1 MASRSICSA
10 LLRTS
15 VLSDVPHRRTTISSR
30 SSCKRGC
37 QRPEERRGEGRR
49 PLRCFPVAGK
59 RRKARARRA
68 LRGSWCE
75 AAPPCAL
82 PSRKHANQDARAV
95 CGVTIQPPATRSARE
110 APQFGARATPDHA
123 PAKRR
128 LLCQGRTLSFASS
141 GLSSGASFSPL
152 PFFPLVL
159 LFLGGAGLSAGLPT
173 AISPGASQERSTR
186 LSGAC
191 PRAVRCERLSAAC
204 HTRRCRRHRRGWTGE
219 SAARHAAARC
229 GAPNPHARR
238 RWSAGCFL
246 SCVSVQVV
254 RLADP
259 TAPPPAPRR
268 RRQPPAGDSHA
279 VLCGFT
285 AVVLAL
291 THLHPRA
298 PEACDPGASCPA
310 RGSRRSKPLMMM
322 SKREGIPCLPACTR
336 RTGAHARALAARA
349 RAQEAAAE
357 TTPRGARPLRPPVAR
372 PPVRGRAT

>member
-229 GAPNPHARR
+229 GAPNPLREGVLVSRLFLVMCLCAGRTPRR
-238 RWSAGCFL
+238 PHRAAAASPPLAIRTLCCAGSQL
-246 SCVSVQVV
+246 SCSP
-254 RLADP
+254 LP
-259 TAPPPAPRR
+259 TCTHEPLRRAPRSQLPSSR
-268 RRQPPAGDSHA
+268 VAAQQTSDDDEQAGRDPLLASLHA
-279 VLCGFT
+279 PHGSTRARVGC
-285 AVVLAL
+285 AR
-291 THLHPRA
+291 PRS
-298 PEACDPGASCPA
+298 G
-310 RGSRRSKPLMMM
+310 GSR
-322 SKREGIPCLPACTR
+322 
-336 RTGAHARALAARA
+336 
-349 RAQEAAAE
+349 
-357 TTPRGARPLRPPVAR
+357 
-372 PPVRGRAT
+372 

>member
-259 TAPPPAPRR
+259 TAPRR
-268 RRQPPAGDSHA
+268 RR
-279 VLCGFT
+279 
-285 AVVLAL
+285 
-291 THLHPRA
+291 
-298 PEACDPGASCPA
+298 
-310 RGSRRSKPLMMM
+310 
-322 SKREGIPCLPACTR
+322 
-336 RTGAHARALAARA
+336 
-349 RAQEAAAE
+349 AAAASPPLAIRTLCCAGSQLSCSPLPTCTHE
-357 TTPRGARPLRPPVAR
+357 PLRRATQEPAAQLAGRGAANL
-372 PPVRGRAT
+372 